1 MSAQQKAETKAE
13 LTDEELEALKAAR
26 FRERVNRVLAAMRR
40 EGVDWQAVLHIT
52 PDGRIGA
59 RVMPVEMR
67 ER

>member
-1 MSAQQKAETKAE
+1 MTTDRDEQGLS
-13 LTDEELEALKAAR
+13 DEELETLRRQR
-26 FRERVNRVLAAMRR
+26 FRARVERVLAAMRE